1 MGMEAQGRNTRGD
14 GSMDGSIGM
23 GVLGWEHG
31 DGSMGTGEWEQ
42 EHVDGREG
50 TGAYGLHFGDGSIIT
65 WRGEG
70 LEIFLSF

>member
-1 MGMEAQGRNTRGD
+1 
-14 GSMDGSIGM
+14 M

-50 TGAYGLHFGDGSIIT
+50 TGAQGLHFGDGSIIT

-70 LEIFLSF
+70 LEIFYHFEFCLTNYPFLSSSFIEKE